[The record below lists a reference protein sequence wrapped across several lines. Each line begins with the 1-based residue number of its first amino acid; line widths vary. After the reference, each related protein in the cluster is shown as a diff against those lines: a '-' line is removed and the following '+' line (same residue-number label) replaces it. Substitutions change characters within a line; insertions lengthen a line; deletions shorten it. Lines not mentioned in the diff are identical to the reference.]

1 MKNLHSKPK
10 VTISMQKTF
19 QILTPT
25 PSGNMVRLTKRN
37 VQGRSWKY
45 LLVVLRR
52 AMRDRFEDLNRN
64 PSASEQVE
72 ATLTDTN
79 RQVGVVD
86 NGDVGDLARPKS
98 RKRRVSGTENEDTWI
113 SKKSKVSVPMR
124 EKECF
129 TYSLYRR
136 EWTSVSRFMLGKKGQ
151 QWRYVWRSPS
161 YKPSVDK
168 RKEEKMKT
176 H

>member
-1 MKNLHSKPK
+1 
-10 VTISMQKTF
+10 
-19 QILTPT
+19 
-25 PSGNMVRLTKRN
+25 
-37 VQGRSWKY
+37 
-45 LLVVLRR
+45 
-52 AMRDRFEDLNRN
+52 MRDRFEDLNRN
-64 PSASEQVE
+64 ASASEQVE

-136 EWTSVSRFMLGKKGQ
+136 E
-151 QWRYVWRSPS
+151 
-161 YKPSVDK
+161 
-168 RKEEKMKT
+168 
-176 H
+176 